1 MDSPLVIWGWNGD
14 RAGTKYFRTILPML
28 TSEVQWLLMGFLR
41 KFRRIMILKEHS
53 EILTEFCRFIKVHDQ
68 TLLAKY
74 VWPWAEKVSM
84 QHDSFNCRMFP
95 GSIGFPT
102 PRQNTSNNFVG
113 AVVNLNWTMN
123 WMCPRECR
131 RSGHQHDWEYCWSEW
146 EWNICIK
153 EESMNVNFICFCL
166 FSAEIS
172 WKFSFNR
179 EVIPVQCNATLF
191 YFRLKLISS
200 MKDDRCGRFY
210 YLLFLGLWWVCKM
223 WYGTCLP
230 ASLQPHEG

>member
-1 MDSPLVIWGWNGD
+1 M
-14 RAGTKYFRTILPML
+14 AFHGTFKKVPKY
-28 TSEVQWLLMGFLR
+28 SDH
-41 KFRRIMILKEHS
+41 IMIQEDHS

-102 PRQNTSNNFVG
+102 PRRNTSNNFVG

-131 RSGHQHDWEYCWSEW
+131 RSGHQHDWEYC
-146 EWNICIK
+146 
-153 EESMNVNFICFCL
+153 
-166 FSAEIS
+166 
-172 WKFSFNR
+172 
-179 EVIPVQCNATLF
+179 
-191 YFRLKLISS
+191 
-200 MKDDRCGRFY
+200 
-210 YLLFLGLWWVCKM
+210 
-223 WYGTCLP
+223 
-230 ASLQPHEG
+230 

>member
-1 MDSPLVIWGWNGD
+1 MIWGRDGD

-28 TSEVQWLLMGFLR
+28 TSEVQWPLMGFLR

-102 PRQNTSNNFVG
+102 PRRNTSNNFVG
-113 AVVNLNWTMN
+113 AVINLNWTMN

-146 EWNICIK
+146 EWNICIE
-153 EESMNVNFICFCL
+153 EESLN
-166 FSAEIS
+166 
-172 WKFSFNR
+172 
-179 EVIPVQCNATLF
+179 
-191 YFRLKLISS
+191 
-200 MKDDRCGRFY
+200 
-210 YLLFLGLWWVCKM
+210 LGLFVFVYFQLKSA
-223 WYGTCLP
+223 
-230 ASLQPHEG
+230 ASLILTDISETSAVQLRFISD